1 MCSKTIVV
9 ANKSLVIIGCM
20 VVNEVKMGI
29 HLYYKW
35 DKPKQMD
42 KVAVRVLL
50 VVVGCMLFL
59 VLKWN
64 SWLLDSC
71 FRDYSHGLFYV
82 SAWLSALALLH
93 DYLNY
98 WS

>member
-1 MCSKTIVV
+1 MSVGLDTLLRHI
-9 ANKSLVIIGCM
+9 AAIIQYIRYLVSYCGKHSWSYL
-20 VVNEVKMGI
+20 VKMGI

-59 VLKWN
+59 H
-64 SWLLDSC
+64 LL
-71 FRDYSHGLFYV
+71 V
-82 SAWLSALALLH
+82 
-93 DYLNY
+93 
-98 WS
+98 